1 MIPLIEINAAAVKF
15 KIPIST
21 IEKDYIISWIL
32 LSLMQNKFIGENFIF
47 YGGTAIKRIFF
58 ESHRFS
64 EDIDLLSYESFSL
77 EELKKNIKVIK
88 YAAEEANIA
97 LNIDHGRTTY
107 KDNRVQMYIEY
118 EGYEEITGVPKEIR
132 IDLNMKMDSF
142 GKIEFKNVIKSY
154 SDISSEEKIKVMSL
168 NTILANK
175 LGLLTELNRNEP
187 RDVFDIWFLLN
198 RRKQFNFNF
207 SEVCET
213 FRKKY
218 GYYPNLS
225 VLESGLNGYKVK
237 KNWEIRLQDQIS
249 ELPKVD
255 VVTNAVERELLQLFS
270 RK

>member
-1 MIPLIEINAAAVKF
+1 MIPLTEINATAKKF

-32 LSLMQNKFIGENFIF
+32 LSLIQNKFIGEKFIF

-58 ESHRFS
+58 EGHRFS
-64 EDIDLLSYESFSL
+64 EDIDLLSCESFSL
-77 EELKKNIKVIK
+77 EELKKDIKVIT
-88 YAAEEANIA
+88 YAAEEANIV
-97 LNIDHGRTTY
+97 LNINHGRTTY

-118 EGYEEITGVPKEIR
+118 DGYEEITGVPKEIR

-142 GKIEFKNVIKSY
+142 GKVELKNIIKSY
-154 SDISSEEKIKVMSL
+154 SDVNSEEKIKVMSL

-187 RDVFDIWFLLN
+187 RDIFDIWFLLN
-198 RRKQFNFNF
+198 RREQFNFNF

-213 FRKKY
+213 FRQKY
-218 GYYPNLS
+218 GYYPDLS
-225 VLESGLNGYKVK
+225 VLKSGLNSYKVK

-255 VVTNAVERELLQLFS
+255 IVINAVEKELLLLFN